1 MYPFNIFLFSVVKHI
16 RHAAFAG
23 QRDNLTGS
31 SANVLTGGS
40 ITFGTS
46 GTTLLFDDK
55 QTVAF

>member
-1 MYPFNIFLFSVVKHI
+1 MVKHI